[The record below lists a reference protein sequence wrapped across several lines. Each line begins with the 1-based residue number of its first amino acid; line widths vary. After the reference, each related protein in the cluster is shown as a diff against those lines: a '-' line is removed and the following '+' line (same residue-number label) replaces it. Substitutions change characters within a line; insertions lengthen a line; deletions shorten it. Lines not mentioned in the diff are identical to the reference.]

1 MISDA
6 IIRAKLPQNLTVST
20 LDVGYMPMKT
30 PEYESVNPLAT
41 EQLILQFP
49 FFVMFT
55 FLIPLYYMVSK
66 LAEEKE
72 GKSREGMKMMGL
84 KDSSYFLSWFVF
96 HLILMI
102 IMAALITSMCSI
114 NLFPNS
120 NKLLIFLHMFFF
132 GLSLFGFSL
141 VVVSILPTARSS
153 ATAATLIHLISYFL
167 MFALKDP
174 AAPQGLKL
182 SLSIFPN
189 VAMALGL
196 YNLYD
201 FEANQN
207 GLQFDNID

>member
-1 MISDA
+1 
-6 IIRAKLPQNLTVST
+6 
-20 LDVGYMPMKT
+20 
-30 PEYESVNPLAT
+30 
-41 EQLILQFP
+41 
-49 FFVMFT
+49 MFT

-84 KDSSYFLSWFVF
+84 KDSSYFLSWWVF

-102 IMAALITSMCSI
+102 IMAALITAMSNI

-141 VVVSILPTARSS
+141 VVVSVLPTVRSS

-167 MFALKDP
+167 MFALRDP
-174 AAPQGLKL
+174 DAPEGLKYAL
-182 SLSIFPN
+182 SLLPN
-189 VAMALGL
+189 VAMSLGL

-201 FEANQN
+201 FEAN
-207 GLQFDNID
+207 

>member
-1 MISDA
+1 
-6 IIRAKLPQNLTVST
+6 
-20 LDVGYMPMKT
+20 
-30 PEYESVNPLAT
+30 
-41 EQLILQFP
+41 
-49 FFVMFT
+49 MFT

-84 KDSSYFLSWFVF
+84 KDSSYFLSWWVF
-96 HLILMI
+96 HVILMI
-102 IMAALITSMCSI
+102 LMAAIITGMCSI

-141 VVVSILPTARSS
+141 VVVSILPTVRSS

-167 MFALKDP
+167 MFALRDP
-174 AAPQGLKL
+174 DSPAGLKVSL
-182 SLSIFPN
+182 SLFPN
-189 VAMALGL
+189 VAMSFGL

-207 GLQFDNID
+207 GL